1 MTLPSKVFWFEG
13 LPLAP
18 QQFQQQDLYHEAR
31 LQRLA
36 SALNPLIWGVRSVT
50 WDTVALTNNALHAS
64 AMSLI
69 FQDGEV
75 YEASAT
81 EKLPTTVDL
90 GALPGSEQQC
100 TFYAALPQLNTYG
113 HNLSHSIA
121 DHGARYAQHDSDTA
135 DLYSEAISTPVL
147 YLQKNVRL
155 LSQFESRDAY
165 ISFPIVRIR
174 RNAGGGFELDPT
186 FFPPCLSTGGSEGLQ
201 AMLERLLT
209 QLYVKID
216 TLYGRHAQTSKDVF
230 AIQNGDITA
239 YLMLNT
245 LTTACASL
253 AHSVRHRSHHP
264 EIVFDK
270 LSTLAGGL
278 LAFSRRYSIATFP
291 VYKHDDAAPGF
302 LKLDA
307 MIRDLID
314 VTISS
319 KYHVIALVMDPER
332 HSRYSAVL
340 HTDNFNADTTLGLAV
355 SADMPALELIA
366 ALPMQIKISSPS
378 NIDDLIRHA
387 ASGVRVM
394 HMAQVPSAVPV
405 RPNTHYFIL
414 ENKGTLYESI
424 LKMQALSIYVPAGL
438 EGLKIELFSLTP

>member
-18 QQFQQQDLYHEAR
+18 QQFQQQDLYHETR

-36 SALNPLIWGVRSVT
+36 SALNPLVWGVRSIT
-50 WDTVALTNNALHAS
+50 WDTVALNNHSLRAS
-64 AMSLI
+64 AMSVI

-81 EKLPTTVDL
+81 EKLPTPVDL
-90 GALPGSEQQC
+90 SALPVGEQQF

-113 HNLSHSIA
+113 HNLSRFPE

-155 LSQFESRDAY
+155 LSPFESRDAY
-165 ISFPIVRIR
+165 VHFPIVRIR
-174 RNAGGGFELDPT
+174 RHAGGGFELDPT

-201 AMLERLLT
+201 ALLEGLLT

-216 TLYGRHAQTSKDVF
+216 TLYGRHSQTSKDVF
-230 AIQNGDITA
+230 AIQGGDITS
-239 YLMLNT
+239 YLMLST
-245 LTTACASL
+245 LTSACGSL
-253 AHSVRHRSHHP
+253 AHSARHRFHHP
-264 EIVFDK
+264 EVVFDK

-278 LAFSRRYSIATFP
+278 LAFSRRYAIGTFP
-291 VYKHDDAAPGF
+291 VYHHDDAAPGF
-302 LKLDA
+302 FQLDA
-307 MIRDLID
+307 MIRDLIE
-314 VTISS
+314 VTMSN
-319 KYHVIALVMDPER
+319 KYHAIPLVRDPER

-340 HTDNFNADTTLGLAV
+340 ETGTFNADTILGLAV
-355 SADMPALELIA
+355 SADMPALELVA
-366 ALPMQIKISSPS
+366 ALPMRIKVSSPS
-378 NIDDLIRHA
+378 HIDDLIRHA
-387 ASGVRVM
+387 SSGVRVI

-405 RPNTHYFIL
+405 RPNTHYFVL

-424 LKMQALSIYVPAGL
+424 LKMHAVSVYVPEGL
-438 EGLKIELFSLTP
+438 DGLKIELFSLTP